1 MAHDIGTK
9 SESSHSWNWSNDL
22 LHYNSQEAS
31 LNLKQEEKE
40 FYLEKKKEKKKKRR
54 EIRQRK
60 MKETNWE
67 NMECKREERKDWN
80 WEKSQKTHLWV
91 AYQLSCRF
99 TGGVGCCGGVIFWG
113 WRRRMQRNTVIS
125 AINAKVSQTEWF
137 FFFFSFKGGMSKI
150 LNFFP

>member
-67 NMECKREERKDWN
+67 NMECKKRREEGLKLRKESKD
-80 WEKSQKTHLWV
+80 SL
-91 AYQLSCRF
+91 
-99 TGGVGCCGGVIFWG
+99 VGC
-113 WRRRMQRNTVIS
+113 IS
-125 AINAKVSQTEWF
+125 AQ
-137 FFFFSFKGGMSKI
+137 
-150 LNFFP
+150 L